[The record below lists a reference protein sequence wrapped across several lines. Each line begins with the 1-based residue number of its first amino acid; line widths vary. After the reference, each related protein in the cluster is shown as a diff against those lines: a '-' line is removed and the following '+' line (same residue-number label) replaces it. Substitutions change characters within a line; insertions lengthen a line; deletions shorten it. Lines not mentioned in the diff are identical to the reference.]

1 MSSQTQE
8 QSQSPWWNQSVVY
21 WQANQVAITFHSPL
35 DRAEGVEQI
44 IASLRLND
52 LNQFLAAH
60 GFQLRAFTLKDVPHP
75 AEPSLNEL
83 EQLEAELEQ
92 LEAEVEAL
100 ERVARNRTT
109 ITRHHTSD
117 GQPYKTPAQRD
128 LEELEA
134 RIELLEREIEQR
146 ERAARQHDNATPGDG
161 VDGQE
166 PPRRGLNS
174 PVGKYL
180 FAPASGQGTLAMCFF
195 HSSNPSLA
203 PSSSRHGNGKEGATT
218 ADTTKAVVK
227 LINQNLDKL
236 KQDGHIPLVS
246 ATPNWISGGAP
257 DIGSSCPASEPIPV
271 PEDHAHAQWHFT
283 LPDLSD
289 SLQALKGDGVTIF
302 VLDTMPNKTQITK
315 AAQRIS
321 NKNMLLQSVAAAMNN
336 ISPSIVIPTSKSIPA
351 RLNTIQTGKDIYGR
365 HFGFKMADHGLFVTG
380 ILHDLVPNAKIECIR
395 VLNDSGVGDLG
406 MITDA
411 LQEIQQRMAKQEFK
425 RVVVNLSMII
435 IAPDEN
441 LPDLWFADDTTHA
454 EGLAAMIQDIDLL
467 HAGLRM
473 VIQSLVTQQKA
484 VIVASAGNESDTSN
498 FHGLSGGVPHRFG
511 PRNPAAFP
519 EVISVG
525 AVNNEGLATTY
536 SNYPSVLPNH
546 NGVATYGGALPQ
558 PVPPQPDPL
567 VKTHAIV
574 KDAVVGLHSSSQ
586 YPTLS
591 ASETP
596 PHEYSDDSHGWA
608 YWSGTSFATP
618 IVSSL
623 AALLLQAE
631 QKGDLPAN
639 TSVEELITTA
649 HGQKLLTATHAAFSN
664 HTGFG
669 VDIGLLR
676 AVQKGS

>member
-1 MSSQTQE
+1 MSSQAQE

-35 DRAEGVEQI
+35 NRAEGVEQV

-60 GFQLRAFTLKDVPHP
+60 GFQLRSFTLKDVPHP
-75 AEPSLNEL
+75 TEPSLNEL
-83 EQLEAELEQ
+83 EQLEIELEQ

-100 ERVARNRTT
+100 ERVARNRAPF
-109 ITRHHTSD
+109 TRLHSSD
-117 GQPYKTPAQRD
+117 GQSYKTPAQRD

-146 ERAARQHDNATPGDG
+146 ERAARQHDNVTPENGEN
-161 VDGQE
+161 GQE
-166 PPRRGLNS
+166 PPRRDLNS

-203 PSSSRHGNGKEGATT
+203 PSLSQHGNGKEGATT
-218 ADTTKAVVK
+218 ADTTKAVVR

-236 KQDGHIPLVS
+236 KKDGHIPLVS
-246 ATPNWISGGAP
+246 ATPNWISGGAHG
-257 DIGSSCPASEPIPV
+257 IGSACPASEPIPV
-271 PEDHAHAQWHFT
+271 PEDQAHARWHFT
-283 LPDLSD
+283 LPELSD
-289 SLQALKGDGVTIF
+289 SLQALKGDGVTVF
-302 VLDTMPNKTQITK
+302 VLDTMPKEDDIRR
-315 AAQRIS
+315 AAQHIG
-321 NKNMLLQSVAAAMNN
+321 NKNMLLQSVVAAM
-336 ISPSIVIPTSKSIPA
+336 SSMPPSIVIPTPKSIPA
-351 RLNTIQTGKDIYGR
+351 RLDTIQTGKDIYGR
-365 HFGFKMADHGLFVTG
+365 HFGFKMPDHGLFVTG

-411 LQEIQQRMAKQEFK
+411 LQEIQQRLAKQEVK

-435 IAPDEN
+435 VAPDAN

-467 HAGLRM
+467 HAGFRM
-473 VIQSLVTQQKA
+473 VIQSLVTQQNA
-484 VIVASAGNESDTSN
+484 VVVASAGNESDASN
-498 FHGLSGGVPHRFG
+498 FHSMNGGVSRRFG

-525 AVNNEGLATTY
+525 AVDNEGLATPY
-536 SNYPSVLPNH
+536 SDYPSVPPNH

-574 KDAVVGLHSSSQ
+574 KDAVVGLHSSSH

-591 ASETP
+591 ASDTP
-596 PHEYSDDSHGWA
+596 PDEYTDNSYGWA

-623 AALLLQAE
+623 AALLLQAQ

-639 TSVEELITTA
+639 TSVEDLITTA
-649 HGQKLLTATHAAFSN
+649 SGQKLLTATHTAFSN

-669 VDIGLLR
+669 VDVGLLR
-676 AVQKGS
+676 AVQMGS

>member
-1 MSSQTQE
+1 MRNQAQE
-8 QSQSPWWNQSVVY
+8 QSRSPWWNQSVVH

-35 DRAEGVEQI
+35 DRAEGMEQVI
-44 IASLRLND
+44 ESLRLND

-60 GFQLRAFTLKDVPHP
+60 GFQLRSFTLKDVPHP
-75 AEPSLNEL
+75 AEASLYEL

-92 LEAEVEAL
+92 LEAEVEML
-100 ERVARNRTT
+100 ERVARNRMPFTWL
-109 ITRHHTSD
+109 HTSD
-117 GQPYKTPAQRD
+117 GQPYKTPAQQD

-146 ERAARQHDNATPGDG
+146 ERAARQHDNATPGNEGDS
-161 VDGQE
+161 QE

-180 FAPASGQGTLAMCFF
+180 FAPTSGQGTLAMCFF
-195 HSSNPSLA
+195 HCSNPSLA

-218 ADTTKAVVK
+218 ADTTKVVAK

-246 ATPNWISGGAP
+246 AAPNWISGGAP
-257 DIGSSCPASEPIPV
+257 AIGSACPASEPIPV
-271 PEDHAHAQWHFT
+271 PEDRAHTRWHFT
-283 LPDLSD
+283 LPELSD
-289 SLQALKGDGVTIF
+289 SLKALKGDGVTVF
-302 VLDTMPNKTQITK
+302 VLDTMPSEAHIRQ
-315 AAQRIS
+315 AAQHIG
-321 NKNMLLQSVAAAMNN
+321 NKNMLLQSVVAAMNN
-336 ISPSIVIPTSKSIPA
+336 MPPSIVIPTPKSIPA
-351 RLNTIQTGKDIYGR
+351 RLDTIQTGKDIYGR
-365 HFGFKMADHGLFVTG
+365 RFGFKMPDHGLFVTG

-406 MITDA
+406 MIIDA
-411 LQEIQQRMAKQEFK
+411 LHEIQQRMAKQEVK

-435 IAPDEN
+435 VAPDAN
-441 LPDLWFADDTTHA
+441 LPDLWFADDSTHT

-467 HAGLRM
+467 LAGFRM

-484 VIVASAGNESDTSN
+484 VVVASAGNESDANN
-498 FHGLSGGVPHRFG
+498 FHGMNGGVSHRFG
-511 PRNPAAFP
+511 PRYPAAFP

-525 AVNNEGLATTY
+525 AVDNEGLATPY
-536 SNYPSVLPNH
+536 SDYPSIPPNH

-558 PVPPQPDPL
+558 PVPPQPEPL
-567 VKTHAIV
+567 VKTHAVV
-574 KDAVVGLHSSSQ
+574 KDAAVGLYSSSH

-591 ASETP
+591 ASDTP
-596 PHEYSDDSHGWA
+596 PDEYTDDSHGWA

-623 AALLLQAE
+623 AALLLQAQ

-639 TSVEELITTA
+639 MSIEDLITTA
-649 HGQKLLTATHAAFSN
+649 LGQQLLTATHTAFSN

-676 AVQKGS
+676 AVQMGS